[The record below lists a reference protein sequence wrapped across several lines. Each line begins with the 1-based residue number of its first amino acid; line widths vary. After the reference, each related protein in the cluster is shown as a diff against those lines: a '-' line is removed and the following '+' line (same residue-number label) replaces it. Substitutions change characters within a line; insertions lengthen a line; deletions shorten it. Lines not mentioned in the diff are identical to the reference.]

1 MKELEHYNQWLLE
14 NKNIDLTDIYE
25 DYKFELKQTIK
36 NLDDVLDY
44 VCELTN
50 ITKFQLLA
58 DYGKR
63 MRGGSNKIP
72 RIRSY
77 LVKAV
82 LCNDIE
88 VFNSKN
94 VYKKLFNIIKDHS
107 TALHF
112 KNGVDYHARE
122 LEIYNKIQDY
132 IKKHTIQ
139 WEHSTI

>member
-14 NKNIDLTDIYE
+14 NKNIDLTDSYE
-25 DYKFELKQTIK
+25 DYKLDLKQTIK

-139 WEHSTI
+139 WEP

>member
-1 MKELEHYNQWLLE
+1 MKELEHYNQWVLE
-14 NKNIDLTDIYE
+14 HKNIDLTDSYE

-36 NLDDVLDY
+36 TLDDVLDY

-139 WEHSTI
+139 WEP